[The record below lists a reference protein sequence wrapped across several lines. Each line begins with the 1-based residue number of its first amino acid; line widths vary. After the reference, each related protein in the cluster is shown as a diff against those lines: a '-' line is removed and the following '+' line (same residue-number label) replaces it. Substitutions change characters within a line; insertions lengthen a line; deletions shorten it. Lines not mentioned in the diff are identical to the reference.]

1 MLRGAG
7 FAGWERLVAAAGL
20 ALLIRGAL
28 HGGAVLL
35 IAGAVLLVGSAARPA
50 LRWWRSRARI
60 TDGPQAAIEPL
71 AAHHLTGDRT
81 VGDAGAH
88 HASRSRLAGAMKLRL
103 ATGVAL
109 PIACYLALQLGLGNS
124 TTALAI
130 TEAIP
135 VAWLVVVAITRRRLE
150 PVAVVVFV
158 VFAIALVLTATSGGS
173 SLPLKLK
180 RAAFPA
186 VLGFACLVSVAVR
199 KPLLIVMA
207 SRRARSQP
215 AVDSRSARLDTPSG
229 RRALTV
235 LTVIAG
241 VTFTSDAVAQ
251 VVLALSVSTT
261 TFVVAARIA
270 SYTIFAGGGTAGALY
285 IRHVRRRHHIGG
297 G

>member
-1 MLRGAG
+1 MLRAAG
-7 FAGWERLVAAAGL
+7 LTGWERLVAAAGL

-50 LRWWRSRARI
+50 LRWWRRRARI
-60 TDGPQAAIEPL
+60 TGGPHAAIAPS
-71 AAHHLTGDRT
+71 AAHHLTVDRT
-81 VGDAGAH
+81 VAQAGAH
-88 HASRSRLAGAMKLRL
+88 DPSSARLAGAVKLRL

-109 PIACYLALQLGLGNS
+109 PIAGYLALQVGLGNS
-124 TTALAI
+124 TTALAT

-135 VAWLVVVAITRRRLE
+135 VAWLVVVAITRRRVE
-150 PVAVVVFV
+150 PVAVAVFV

-180 RAAFPA
+180 RAAFPGA
-186 VLGFACLVSVAVR
+186 LGLACLISIAVR
-199 KPLLIVMA
+199 KPLLIAMA
-207 SRRARSQP
+207 SRRAGSQP
-215 AVDSRSARLDTPSG
+215 ALDSGAAGLGTPAG

-241 VTFTSDAVAQ
+241 VTFTADAVAQ
-251 VVLALSVSTT
+251 VALALSVSTT

-270 SYTIFAGGGTAGALY
+270 SYAIFAGGGTAGALY
-285 IRHVRRRHHIGG
+285 IRHVRRRHHISGE
-297 G
+297 